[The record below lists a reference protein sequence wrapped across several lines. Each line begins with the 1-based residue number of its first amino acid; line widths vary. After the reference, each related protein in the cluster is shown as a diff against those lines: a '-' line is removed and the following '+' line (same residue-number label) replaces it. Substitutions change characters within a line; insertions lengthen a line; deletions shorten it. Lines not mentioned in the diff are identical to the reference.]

1 MGGWPLDAVQP
12 KDEELS
18 NQRTME
24 IQEKKT
30 RKHYG
35 RSVVPRLFRLYS
47 SQLVVRYVTFQQEE
61 RKSVLEDETNKAE
74 KVQ

>member
-24 IQEKKT
+24 IQEKKLGNIMEDQLY
-30 RKHYG
+30 HVS
-35 RSVVPRLFRLYS
+35 SVYIHP
-47 SQLVVRYVTFQQEE
+47 
-61 RKSVLEDETNKAE
+61 N
-74 KVQ
+74 